1 MDDPRAHELQQ
12 FFLDNLPEQRKVHVV
27 HGDYGLHNCLIGP
40 NSTVAAVVDWEISTL
55 GDPLADLAYALN
67 SFPDPEDEIPIA
79 PEAAT
84 NVPGMPTR
92 SDLIQRYAKRTS
104 RDISNIDYYYGFN
117 RWKSACIVHGVYAR
131 YMQGN
136 KSSEGVDLEH
146 MRTRI
151 EAALTLAAQ
160 AVNRI

>member
-1 MDDPRAHELQQ
+1 
-12 FFLDNLPEQRKVHVV
+12 
-27 HGDYGLHNCLIGP
+27 
-40 NSTVAAVVDWEISTL
+40 
-55 GDPLADLAYALN
+55 
-67 SFPDPEDEIPIA
+67 
-79 PEAAT
+79 
-84 NVPGMPTR
+84 MPTR